1 MRDVRKKAQAIV
13 IMMIIAILILPT
25 SLRAQTPGQAPQV
38 SVVRAIEKEIVEW
51 DEFTGRFEAVKFVDV
66 RARVSGYLESIHF
79 TDGQF
84 VEKGDLLFVIDPRP
98 FEAAVDLAQANV
110 ARFESELELAILE
123 LKRAERLLPNKNIA
137 REEYDSRVANKKVQ
151 EAQLRATKAELRSAE
166 LDLAFTEVRAP
177 VSGRISSAEVD
188 EGNLIEAASGASTRL
203 TTIVSQDPIH
213 FVFDVSESDY
223 LKYIRLNSVS
233 GAGNPTVAGTTIE
246 VELRLMD
253 EKDWPRRGRID
264 FVDTVFDRGTGTL
277 RLRAT
282 FENKRGILVPG
293 LFARLRLPA
302 KTPAVS
308 IVIPE
313 VAVLSDQS
321 TKIVLTVDPEGT
333 VIPRPVVLGPSIDGL
348 VVIREGLTLND
359 EVIVKGLLRA
369 RPGSKVAPEVISL
382 EALQG
387 STGGGQ

>member
-1 MRDVRKKAQAIV
+1 MHCFIKSTQTIAIMAIIAAV
-13 IMMIIAILILPT
+13 IMPI
-25 SLRAQTPGQAPQV
+25 SLKAQTPGQAPPV
-38 SVVRAIEKEIVEW
+38 SVVRAVEREVVEW

-98 FEAAVDLAQANV
+98 FEAAVDLEQANV

-151 EAQLRATKAELRSAE
+151 EAQLRAAKAELRSAE
-166 LDLAFTEVRAP
+166 LDLAYTEVRAP
-177 VSGRISSAEVD
+177 ISGRISSAEVD
-188 EGNLIEAASGASTRL
+188 EGNLIEAATGASTRL

-233 GAGNPTVAGTTIE
+233 GVGNPTVAGTAIE

-253 EKDWPRRGRID
+253 EKDWPRRGKID

-282 FENKRGILVPG
+282 FENSNGILVPG

-308 IVIPE
+308 IMIPE

-321 TKIVLTVDPEGT
+321 TKIVLAVNSEGT
-333 VIPRPVVLGPSIDGL
+333 VLPRPVVLGPSIDGL
-348 VVIREGLTLND
+348 VVVREGLALND

>member
-1 MRDVRKKAQAIV
+1 
-13 IMMIIAILILPT
+13 MMIIAIAILPT
-25 SLRAQTPGQAPQV
+25 GLRAQTPGQAPQV

-66 RARVSGYLESIHF
+66 RARVSGYLESAHF

-151 EAQLRATKAELRSAE
+151 EAQLRAAKAELRSAE

-233 GAGNPTVAGTTIE
+233 GVGNPTVAGATIE

-253 EKDWPRRGRID
+253 EKDWPRRGKID

-282 FENKRGILVPG
+282 FENKHGILVPG